1 MYDNSPIVAISTA
14 TGKGA
19 IGIVRVSGKDLSTL
33 MMNLFGKKLDNRR
46 VYYLPFKN
54 TENLIIDKGIA
65 IFFKSPK
72 SFTGED
78 ILELQ
83 CHGGI
88 VVIHEILNLCIDHG
102 RDIGVRISEP
112 GEFTKRA
119 FLNGRID
126 LAQAEAIADIID
138 AVSIEASRS
147 ALIALS
153 GEPSRAINALS
164 DDIMKLRVIVEANI
178 DFSEEDI
185 ILIEKNKIL
194 ASLEKTSQNLLTF
207 IKKTKQGI
215 TLKNGINVVIAG
227 EPNVGKSSLL
237 NALSE
242 EEVAIVT
249 DIPGTTRDKI
259 INEISINGILINIID
274 TAGIRESNDY
284 IENIGIKKSLEEIEK
299 ADLILLIQDI
309 TKPQKPNIIFPNG
322 IPIITVLNKSD
333 IIEKNF
339 CIAKNDDLLISATK
353 KIGLDLLR
361 EKILETIGLNK
372 TEESR
377 WISRERHLFCLIDS
391 LEHIQT
397 AITYTLDKNPQID
410 LIAEELRLSH
420 KNLSKITGQFTTE
433 DILDNIFSKFCIGK

>member
-19 IGIVRVSGKDLSTL
+19 IGIVRISGKDLSIL
-33 MMNLFGKKLDNRR
+33 MINLFGKKLDDRR

-88 VVIHEILNLCIDHG
+88 VVIHEILNMCIDHG
-102 RDIGVRISEP
+102 KDIGVRISEP

-153 GEPSRAINALS
+153 GEPSRVINALS
-164 DDIMKLRVIVEANI
+164 DEIMELRIIVEANI
-178 DFSEEDI
+178 DFSEDDI
-185 ILIEKNKIL
+185 ILIEKDKIL
-194 ASLEKTSQNLLTF
+194 ASLEKISKKLITF
-207 IKKTKQGI
+207 IQKTKQGI
-215 TLKNGINVVIAG
+215 TLKNGINVVIVG
-227 EPNVGKSSLL
+227 EPNVGKSSIL

-242 EEVAIVT
+242 EEIAIVT
-249 DIPGTTRDKI
+249 NIPGTTRDKI

-274 TAGIRESNDY
+274 TAGIRKSNDY

-299 ADLILLIQDI
+299 ADLILLVQDI
-309 TKPQKPNIIFPNG
+309 TTPKKPNIILPKG
-322 IPIITVLNKSD
+322 IPIITVLNKAD
-333 IIEKNF
+333 IIETKF
-339 CIAKNDDLLISATK
+339 PIAKNDELLVSATK
-353 KIGLDLLR
+353 KIGLELLR

-377 WISRERHLFCLIDS
+377 WISRERHLFCLVDS
-391 LEHIQT
+391 LENIKT
-397 AITYTLDKNPQID
+397 AIIYTSEKNPQVD

-420 KNLSKITGQFTTE
+420 KNLAKITGKFATD